1 MDVKRRFMKVL
12 IISNKSLAAV
22 LRFPSHPG
30 ERVLS
35 ANLCETVKHPLD
47 DRTTDV
53 KNLDT

>member
-1 MDVKRRFMKVL
+1 MDVKRRFMKLL
-12 IISNKSLAAV
+12 IISNSPLAAV

-47 DRTTDV
+47 DRT
-53 KNLDT
+53 NRIER